1 MGMQPNTFEIT
12 ALQILA
18 YVHEHET
25 AQDPLEHVVDY
36 WVKLPEREYIM
47 ARVQEVVQHLV
58 LRGIL
63 LEVGRGGRVTYKLN
77 PEKREEVSVLL
88 SLLRP
93 MSVE

>member
-1 MGMQPNTFEIT
+1 MGMEPNTFEIT

-18 YVHEHET
+18 YVSEHET

-36 WVKLPEREYIM
+36 WVKLAEREYII

-58 LRGIL
+58 LRDIL
-63 LEVGRGGRVTYKLN
+63 IEVDRGGKVTYKLN
-77 PEKREEVSVLL
+77 PEKRKEVSVLL

-93 MSVE
+93 ISVE